1 MNALSAIVPE
11 FAQCLIYNLNSE
23 FKRLNNKCGM
33 FCKVFN
39 HHRREIS
46 VTKDW
51 RKSLGMFDDHPLMKQ
66 IDKAG
71 QLIRQQD
78 REQGAA

>member
-1 MNALSAIVPE
+1 MSDTQLEQRIRTLEQQMRDVLQSI
-11 FAQCLIYNLNSE
+11 QSSSS
-23 FKRLNNKCGM
+23 RG
-33 FCKVFN
+33 
-39 HHRREIS
+39 S
-46 VTKDW
+46 VMKDW

-66 IDKAG
+66 IDEAG

>member
-1 MNALSAIVPE
+1 MRDVLQNIQS
-11 FAQCLIYNLNSE
+11 SSS
-23 FKRLNNKCGM
+23 RD
-33 FCKVFN
+33 
-39 HHRREIS
+39 S

-66 IDKAG
+66 IDEAG

>member
-1 MNALSAIVPE
+1 MSDSQLEQRIRTLEQQMCDVLQRIQS
-11 FAQCLIYNLNSE
+11 SSS
-23 FKRLNNKCGM
+23 RG
-33 FCKVFN
+33 
-39 HHRREIS
+39 S

-66 IDKAG
+66 IDIAG
-71 QLIRQQD
+71 QLVRQQD